1 MDAVLQRTDSF
12 NSITSDTARGGL
24 EAYADIWP
32 PRIAEVPPVQS
43 PPPPA
48 GRPQKTGGR
57 PGSGRRKPVPKAA
70 KPPEEWQEMLDLVE
84 PPPPPEACGG
94 VRVKAIRARN
104 GSDGAMPPSEEIH
117 VAEWTIRHLQVDLK
131 LLKVKY
137 KSVFVPAGQY
147 ITSHHFR
154 IAGADA
160 YLRFW
165 PNGFWGATTKK
176 ERLRMDL
183 GGLRANSW
191 CAIALCMPID
201 TKLRLRFRV
210 GERRSEIRE
219 CQWEATGSVIQ
230 QVWMPREQEPPDLTD
245 LVVGVEVF
253 RSFQHKPL
261 PGPVRPSPWIPSPR
275 HYQLPAVDED
285 PMHGHVSAKHKMVE
299 HLKDGVQTLQL
310 MRLGQNLA
318 LPSPRYGNSAEELWR
333 RPPRCHMRAA

>member
-1 MDAVLQRTDSF
+1 MDVFERQVSAR
-12 NSITSDTARGGL
+12 SITSDTARGGL

-32 PRIAEVPPVQS
+32 PKIPEVPEVQ
-43 PPPPA
+43 PPPTPA

-57 PGSGRRKPVPKAA
+57 PGSRGRRKRAPKAA
-70 KPPEEWQEMLDLVE
+70 QPPEEWQEMLDQVE
-84 PPPPPEACGG
+84 PPPPPEVCGG
-94 VRVKAIRARN
+94 VRVKAGRAHE
-104 GSDGAMPPSEEIH
+104 GSDSALPHSEEIH

-165 PNGFWGATTKK
+165 PNGFYGASTKK

-183 GGLRANSW
+183 GGLRADSW
-191 CAIALCMPID
+191 CALALCMPID

-210 GERRSEIRE
+210 GQIRSEMRE

-230 QVWMPREQEPPDLTD
+230 QVWMPPEQEPPDLTD
-245 LVVGVEVF
+245 LVVGVEVYQN
-253 RSFQHKPL
+253 FQVKPL
-261 PGPVRPSPWIPSPR
+261 PGPVRSSLWIPSPR

-285 PMHGHVSAKHKMVE
+285 PMRGQISTKHKMVE
-299 HLKDGVQTLQL
+299 HLKDGVKTLQL

-318 LPSPRYGNSAEELWR
+318 LPSPRYGNCAEELWR